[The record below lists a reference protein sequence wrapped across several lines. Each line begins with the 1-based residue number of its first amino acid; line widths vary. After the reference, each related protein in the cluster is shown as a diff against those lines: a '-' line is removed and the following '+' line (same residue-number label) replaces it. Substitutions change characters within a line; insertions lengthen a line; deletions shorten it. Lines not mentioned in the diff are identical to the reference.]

1 MIKPRTG
8 LQQHSELQ
16 RKTPLRRTEFKRG
29 GALPVKPRKTGLK
42 PDRPSGEQKRCMALL
57 PVRSGGVCETQVPGA
72 CRGRAEVPS
81 HRKRRS
87 QSSKAEKWSPT
98 NVLHNCAPCEDHLT
112 DKGATPAVRSK
123 GWTVHPSLDPAAV
136 PVLRRGVYVWLH
148 EDGTYTECDL
158 SELAAWVLQTT
169 GEVA

>member
-1 MIKPRTG
+1 MKQRKP
-8 LQQHSELQ
+8 LQSHTELQ
-16 RKTPLRRTEFKRG
+16 RKTPLRRTGVKRG
-29 GALPVKPRKTGLK
+29 GALPVKPRKTVLK
-42 PDRPSGEQKRCMALL
+42 SGRPSVEQKRCMALL

-72 CRGRAEVPS
+72 CRGSAGVPS

-98 NVLHNCAPCEDHLT
+98 NVLHNCPPCEDHLT

-123 GWTVHPSLDPAAV
+123 GWTVHPSVDPASV

-158 SELAAWVLQTT
+158 AEILAWIGA
-169 GEVA
+169 VA